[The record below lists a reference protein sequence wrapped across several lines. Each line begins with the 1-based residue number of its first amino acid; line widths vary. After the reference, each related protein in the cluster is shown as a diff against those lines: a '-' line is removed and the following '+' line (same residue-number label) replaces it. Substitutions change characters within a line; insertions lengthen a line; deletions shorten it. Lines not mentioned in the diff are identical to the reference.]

1 MLFFIS
7 SCRKDE
13 PSSNSSALDPNVDIE
28 NLKVSD
34 NFEFRTSD
42 EVIIQIN
49 DPKFNRVKY
58 TVYASYGQEKR
69 KPLTWGITTSILG
82 RNLQVLATKIGIKT
96 ILVIEIPE
104 TL

>member
-58 TVYASYGQEKR
+58 TV
-69 KPLTWGITTSILG
+69 
-82 RNLQVLATKIGIKT
+82 
-96 ILVIEIPE
+96 
-104 TL
+104 